1 MNISEVLAIVGLF
14 GAAFV
19 WIHKMFD
26 AVDKRFDKRF
36 DKNVNE
42 MNSLNSRFAIFEH
55 GTVEVLEEKINQ
67 IKSKQFD
74 LEDKLQQYFESL
86 SKQVQDLFVEIKSK

>member
-1 MNISEVLAIVGLF
+1 MNIGISEVLAIVGLF

-26 AVDKRFDKRF
+26 AVDKRFDK
-36 DKNVNE
+36 NVDV
-42 MNSLNSRFAIFEH
+42 MNTLNARFAIFEQ

-67 IKSKQFD
+67 VKAKQFD